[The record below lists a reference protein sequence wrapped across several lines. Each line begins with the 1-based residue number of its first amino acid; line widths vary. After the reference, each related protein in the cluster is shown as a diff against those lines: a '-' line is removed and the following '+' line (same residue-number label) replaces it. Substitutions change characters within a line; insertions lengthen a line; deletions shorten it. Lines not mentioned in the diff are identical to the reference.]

1 LRGREYQYIFL
12 SAAPL
17 DYKFAEKFS
26 GKIPS
31 ERGELNVKL
40 VVTPKISSQVRRY
53 AENSVIVGFKAE
65 YGVPLEEMIERAY
78 KRLLENNLDLIVAND
93 VSRRDIGFE
102 SEYNEVYIIDAKK
115 NVTHIPK
122 MKKRMIAREIIKRAL
137 EIEKSKNIK
146 A

>member
-1 LRGREYQYIFL
+1 
-12 SAAPL
+12 
-17 DYKFAEKFS
+17 
-26 GKIPS
+26 
-31 ERGELNVKL
+31 
-40 VVTPKISSQVRRY
+40 
-53 AENSVIVGFKAE
+53 
-65 YGVPLEEMIERAY
+65 MIERAY

-146 A
+146 T